1 MTLPTAAPSTVIRST
16 AASERV
22 SLAPWILTTLL
33 ILCQMASPSFSE
45 GQVRPD
51 STRIVPDSMEIFTP
65 EDSLALQE
73 APGDTI
79 NPADTLPAVIP
90 PEFARILPEG
100 WHTGLWEWDRE
111 EILASKAVTLAELLE
126 EIPGTVPLRGGDY
139 GLPVAVSV
147 FGAGGGRIKVFRD
160 GIEVVPLEGSVVDLA
175 RIGLAGLRAIRV
187 VRAVGELEIHVESV
201 LAEGG
206 RPYSL
211 VEAGTGDLNTNV
223 FRGTFSHPRALG
235 GVVALT
241 MERVDTRGPRG
252 QEPGI
257 SQGAWIRYARGLTEK
272 GSIFVDFASRSA
284 DRGEVF
290 SPRNASRSDWSL
302 RTRWDLMPG
311 LVGDFY
317 YSSSS
322 LKTDEDESFDF
333 ELESR
338 TQLGAILTY
347 EAPWIRAL
355 ARVKRQSGVGIPGTS
370 AHIQAQGDVGRFGG
384 VSGEM
389 TLEKWDGRTINRN
402 RLRAWT
408 QPVWGFSLFAEMGS
422 GEWGLPYLP
431 PLTQPGNLV
440 QDPAPVDSLPGSI
453 DGPRFNNQTGTRFG
467 AQFDWKGFSLSGAMV
482 ETESDS
488 LFFLGLPSDRSVV
501 DQPGMTQAGGS
512 RTGFEVAARIPL
524 YPKGFSLVGWWQKW
538 DQAEDIWVAAQD
550 STGAPQLLTGGDAPW
565 RYMPNQSYQA
575 ALSFHD
581 TFKPT
586 GNLEVWFDLGARGRD
601 PMALPF
607 ANTDEDV
614 LASLAGLE
622 AEETPFVPSVAPFYQ
637 SWYVRLQIR
646 IVTVRAFIMW
656 ENFTLRQQNQDYL
669 GRVLPAS
676 RSLYGVR
683 WTLWN

>member
-1 MTLPTAAPSTVIRST
+1 MTLPIKGLLVPWVL
-16 AASERV
+16 
-22 SLAPWILTTLL
+22 LALLFLTQL
-33 ILCQMASPSFSE
+33 ASPSFSE

-51 STRIVPDSMEIFTP
+51 STRVMPDSMEVLSP

-73 APGDTI
+73 TLGDTI

-90 PEFARILPEG
+90 PEFSQPLPVG

-111 EILASKAVTLAELLE
+111 EILASKAITLAELLE

-139 GLPVAVSV
+139 GMPVAVSV
-147 FGAGGGRIKVFRD
+147 FGAGGGRLKVFRD

-187 VRAVGELEIHVESV
+187 VRAVGELQVYVESV

-223 FRGTFSHPRALG
+223 FRGTFSHPRAMG

-241 MERVDTRGPRG
+241 MERVDTQGPRG

-257 SQGAWIRYARGLTEK
+257 SQGAWLRYARGLTAK
-272 GSIFVDFASRSA
+272 GALFLDFASRSA
-284 DRGEVF
+284 DRGEIF

-317 YSSSS
+317 YASSS

-333 ELESR
+333 DLQSR

-347 EAPWIRAL
+347 DSQWIRGL
-355 ARVKRQSGVGIPGTS
+355 GRVKRQTGEGIPGTS
-370 AHIQAQGDVGRFGG
+370 AHIQLQGDVGRFGG

-389 TLEKWDGRTINRN
+389 TLESWDGKTINRN

-408 QPVWGFSLFAEMGS
+408 EPIWGLSLFAEMGS
-422 GEWGLPYLP
+422 GDWGLPYLP
-431 PLTQPGNLV
+431 PLTTPGNLV
-440 QDPAPVDSLPGSI
+440 QDPVPLDTLPGSI
-453 DGPRFNNQTGTRFG
+453 AGPRFNNQTGSRYG
-467 AQFDWKGFSLSGAMV
+467 AQFEWKGVSLSGALL

-488 LFFLGLPSDRSVV
+488 LFLLGLPSDWSVD
-501 DQPGMTQAGGS
+501 DQVGVTQVGGS
-512 RTGFEVAARIPL
+512 RKGFEVAARIPL
-524 YPKGFSLVGWWQKW
+524 YPKGFSLVGWWQRW
-538 DQAEDIWVAAQD
+538 DQADDVWSAAQD
-550 STGAPQLLTGGDAPW
+550 SVAAPQLLTGGDAPW
-565 RYMPNQSYQA
+565 RYMPRQSYQA

-601 PMALPF
+601 RMALPF
-607 ANTDEDV
+607 ASTDEDV
-614 LASLAGLE
+614 LAELAGFEEGE
-622 AEETPFVPSVAPFYQ
+622 APFVPSVAPFYQ

-669 GRVLPAS
+669 GRVLPAG